1 MVKKTPIVLLIMDGF
16 GIRKEKIGNA
26 IAMAKKPNIDFIMG
40 KYPNILLNASMEDV
54 GLPKGQMGNSEVGH
68 MNIGAGRVVYQS
80 LTLINKSIEDK
91 SFFENEKFL
100 KAIKHVVDN
109 NSTLNI
115 MGLLSDG
122 GVHSSNQHIYALIEL
137 AAKYNV
143 RNVNIHAILDGRDV
157 DPQLGVKYLK
167 ELKEKIEIIGSG
179 KIASIS
185 GRYYA
190 MDRDKN
196 LDRVNL
202 YYEAIVDNK
211 GKSFKNFEDYI
222 ESDYKQQVN
231 SPSDEFVKPA
241 YCSEF
246 DSRIKDND
254 AIIFANFRP
263 DRAIEISTIITNPNY
278 YDNNGLNYKPK
289 TNLNNIYF
297 VEMMKYADSVK
308 GEVAFH
314 LDSLNN
320 VLGVYLANK
329 GYKQL
334 RIAETEKYAHVTFF
348 FDGTIKYDGIEN
360 PELQGCKRIMIPS
373 PKVATYDLQP
383 EMSAYLVTDALLK
396 QLDERYL
403 DVVIVNYANCD
414 MVGHTAIP
422 KAVIKAVE
430 VVDECVGKIYNKVIE
445 LKGTLVITADHGN
458 ADEIYDNESNPI
470 TSHSLNPVPLII
482 TRKDISFVKDRG
494 KLADIAPTILYL
506 LGEDIPSEM
515 TGNVLIK

>member
-1 MVKKTPIVLLIMDGF
+1 MIKKTPIVLLIMDGF
-16 GIRKEKIGNA
+16 GIRKEKLGNA
-26 IAMAKKPNIDFIMG
+26 IAMAKKPNIDFIME

-91 SFFENEKFL
+91 SFFENDKFL

-137 AAKYNV
+137 AAKYKIK
-143 RNVNIHAILDGRDV
+143 NVNVHAILDGRDV
-157 DPQLGVKYLK
+157 DPQLGIKYLE
-167 ELKEKIEIIGSG
+167 ELEEKMKTIGVG
-179 KIASIS
+179 RLASIS

-202 YYEAIVDNK
+202 YYEAIVENK
-211 GKSFKNFEDYI
+211 GSSFKSFAEYIKKDY
-222 ESDYKQQVN
+222 SKQVN

-241 YCSEF
+241 YCSVF
-246 DSRIKDND
+246 DSRVKDND

-263 DRAIEISTIITNPNY
+263 DRAIEISTIITNPDY
-278 YDNNGLNYKPK
+278 YSNNGLSYMPSTILK
-289 TNLNNIYF
+289 NIYF

-348 FDGTIKYDGIEN
+348 FDGTIKYDGVEN
-360 PELQGCKRIMIPS
+360 PELKGCKRIMIPS
-373 PKVATYDLQP
+373 PKVATYDLKP
-383 EMSAYLVTDALLK
+383 EMSAYLVTGALLE
-396 QLDERYL
+396 QLDEKYL

-422 KAVIKAVE
+422 KAVVKAVE
-430 VVDECVGKIYNKVIE
+430 VVDECIGKIYKKVIE
-445 LKGTLVITADHGN
+445 LGGTLVITADHGN
-458 ADEIYDNESNPI
+458 ADEIYDEKNNPI

-482 TRKDISFVKDRG
+482 TRNDIVFIKNRG